1 MALFYQCKKGNEFDL
16 KVRISDN
23 HFLKALIN
31 RGYDLNADSII
42 SREEAAAVTFLNLN
56 QANITDLSGIENF
69 TNLET
74 LWCYNN
80 TIQIIDLS
88 KNKALK
94 ILDCSYNPIRY
105 INFDNPKLEEI
116 NCRDNQLTYLD
127 LSKSTSMK
135 KLNCRNNLLKALDVS
150 QNTSL
155 KEINCIE
162 NRLKVLDVSKCI
174 YLEKIG
180 L

>member
-1 MALFYQCKKGNEFDL
+1 MKTRVKILIMTIMCMALFYQCKKGNEFDL

-88 KNKALK
+88 KIK
-94 ILDCSYNPIRY
+94 P
-105 INFDNPKLEEI
+105 
-116 NCRDNQLTYLD
+116 
-127 LSKSTSMK
+127 
-135 KLNCRNNLLKALDVS
+135 
-150 QNTSL
+150 
-155 KEINCIE
+155 
-162 NRLKVLDVSKCI
+162 
-174 YLEKIG
+174 
-180 L
+180 